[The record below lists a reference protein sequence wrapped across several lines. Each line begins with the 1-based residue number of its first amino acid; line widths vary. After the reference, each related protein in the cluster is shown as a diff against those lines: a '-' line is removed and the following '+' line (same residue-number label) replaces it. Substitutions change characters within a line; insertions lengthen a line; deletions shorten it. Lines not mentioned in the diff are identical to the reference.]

1 MNLPVSYPRKGSLTF
16 IAVLF
21 LMLVAIVLNYQLK
34 TANTQINSNNLRI
47 KQMER
52 TIKD

>member
-1 MNLPVSYPRKGSLTF
+1 MNLPVSSRRKGSLTF

-21 LMLVAIVLNYQLK
+21 LMLVVMVLNYQL
-34 TANTQINSNNLRI
+34 TAVNTQINSNHLRI